1 VNIITEPL
9 RVAVGSHKAGSGKG
23 CAMNV
28 VSWENGD
35 TVITDLPDC
44 SDFLLSR
51 IVQRVNDV
59 YCTHGTH
66 GNYSRRLRLGELLC
80 ARCSV
85 KVLDLAHRTVGTS
98 AHGLSD
104 LDLQRLY
111 VRLACRAAREVVRL
125 ARGIEAE
132 RAILAAEAWAAKP
145 GCCLPES
152 IRDLGND
159 ALAAAGSAEHAAAYA
174 AYAAYDAAIYT
185 THPDPGFYSTNVAA
199 LAADA
204 ADAAAEAWTAHKT
217 PATWVHAVLAA
228 VAEDRA
234 VGQQRMRRMQ
244 LAHLVI
250 DEFYR
255 LTGLVEH
262 TPDPVAVAH
271 AVQQMVGVS

>member
-59 YCTHGTH
+59 YCTHGK
-66 GNYSRRLRLGELLC
+66 SRRLRLGELLC

-111 VRLACRAAREVVRL
+111 VRLACRVAREVVHL

-132 RAILAAEAWAAKP
+132 RAILAAEAWAEKP

-152 IRDLGND
+152 LRDLGDD
-159 ALAAAGSAEHAAAYA
+159 ALAATGSAEHAAGYA
-174 AYAAYDAAIYT
+174 ARAAYDAAIYT
-185 THPDPGFYSTNVAA
+185 TCPDPGFYSTNVAA

-204 ADAAAEAWTAHKT
+204 ADVAVEAWTAHKT
-217 PATWVHAVLAA
+217 PATWVHAVLAL
-228 VAEDRA
+228 AEDGVA
-234 VGQQRMRRMQ
+234 TLAGQQRVRQ
-244 LAHLVI
+244 VQFALLII

>member
-9 RVAVGSHKAGSGKG
+9 RLAIGSHTAGSGKG

-51 IVQRVNDV
+51 IVQRVNDA
-59 YCTHGTH
+59 YCTH
-66 GNYSRRLRLGELLC
+66 RRWSDPPFLDDLLC

-111 VRLACRAAREVVRL
+111 VRLACRVAREVVHL

-132 RAILAAEAWAAKP
+132 RAILAAEAWAEKP

-152 IRDLGND
+152 IRDLGDD
-159 ALAAAGSAEHAAAYA
+159 ALAATGSAEHAAGYA
-174 AYAAYDAAIYT
+174 AHAAYDAAIYT
-185 THPDPGFYSTNVAA
+185 TYYNPGFYSVNVAA

-204 ADAAAEAWTAHKT
+204 ADAAVEAWTAHKT
-217 PATWVHAVLAA
+217 AAAWLHAVLAVEA
-228 VAEDRA
+228 KDSVATLA
-234 VGQQRMRRMQ
+234 GQERVRRMQ
-244 LAHLVI
+244 FAHLVI